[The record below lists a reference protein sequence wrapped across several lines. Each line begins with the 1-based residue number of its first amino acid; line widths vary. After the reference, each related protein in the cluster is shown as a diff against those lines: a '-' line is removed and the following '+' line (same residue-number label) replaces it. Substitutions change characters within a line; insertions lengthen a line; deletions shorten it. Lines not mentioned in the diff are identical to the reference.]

1 MLKCGQKDNVKY
13 TFGIRKDQVVEE
25 KVERTKFC
33 LKCGAISK
41 EGSKFCSSCGA
52 KY

>member
-13 TFGIRKDQVVEE
+13 TFGIKQDQVAEE
-25 KVERTKFC
+25 KVTMTKFC
-33 LKCGAISK
+33 LKCGAFSK
-41 EGSKFCSSCGA
+41 EGSKFCASCGE